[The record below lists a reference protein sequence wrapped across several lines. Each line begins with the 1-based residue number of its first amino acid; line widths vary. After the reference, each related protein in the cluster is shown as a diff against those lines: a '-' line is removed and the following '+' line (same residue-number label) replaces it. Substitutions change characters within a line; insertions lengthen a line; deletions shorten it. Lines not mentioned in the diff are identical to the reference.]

1 MSRFVFF
8 SRGRTK
14 VDLKLLGNVPEASD
28 LSMICVI
35 VGSSVSVFFKSQVG
49 KGYRLQDF
57 VGEFLM
63 IFNISS
69 AVMSVHFDR
78 PSPRELVI
86 GDRIV

>member
-14 VDLKLLGNVPEASD
+14 ADLKLVGNVPEASD
-28 LSMICVI
+28 LLIICVI

-49 KGYRLQDF
+49 KGFRLQDF
-57 VGEFLM
+57 VGELLM
-63 IFNISS
+63 IFNNSSSVIS
-69 AVMSVHFDR
+69 VNFDR

>member
-14 VDLKLLGNVPEASD
+14 ADWKLVGNVSEASD
-28 LSMICVI
+28 LLMICVI

-49 KGYRLQDF
+49 KGSRLQDF

-63 IFNISS
+63 IFNIFSS
-69 AVMSVHFDR
+69 VMSVNFDR
-78 PSPRELVI
+78 PSLES
-86 GDRIV
+86 G